1 MWHGGGGSNIL
12 TREEEGRKE
21 IILSS
26 QSGKGSAETQR
37 VRHGRMSL
45 IITDIL
51 TVDKETSIW
60 NPGKSLDFNR
70 DLIAQKRACEKSC
83 V

>member
-1 MWHGGGGSNIL
+1 MRGVVGGSNIL

-37 VRHGRMSL
+37 VRHGRMGS

-51 TVDKETSIW
+51 TVQKETSIRK
-60 NPGKSLDFNR
+60 PGKTKQHGCTER
-70 DLIAQKRACEKSC
+70 
-83 V
+83 

>member
-1 MWHGGGGSNIL
+1 MAVKGSNIL
-12 TREEEGRKE
+12 TGEEEGRKE

-37 VRHGRMSL
+37 VRHGREGS

-51 TVDKETSIW
+51 TVQKATS
-60 NPGKSLDFNR
+60 NPERLLHNSMSTLNTESTSFI
-70 DLIAQKRACEKSC
+70 LT
-83 V
+83 

>member
-1 MWHGGGGSNIL
+1 MAMEGSNIL

-37 VRHGRMSL
+37 VRLGTGGS
-45 IITDIL
+45 IIMGIL
-51 TVDKETSIW
+51 TV
-60 NPGKSLDFNR
+60 
-70 DLIAQKRACEKSC
+70 
-83 V
+83 

>member
-1 MWHGGGGSNIL
+1 MVWCGVVGGSNIL
-12 TREEEGRKE
+12 TGEEEGRKE

-37 VRHGRMSL
+37 VRHGGVGS

-51 TVDKETSIW
+51 TVHKETSIQK
-60 NPGKSLDFNR
+60 PGKTTSQQLH
-70 DLIAQKRACEKSC
+70 
-83 V
+83 

>member
-1 MWHGGGGSNIL
+1 MAVGGSNIL

-37 VRHGRMSL
+37 ARHGRAGS

-51 TVDKETSIW
+51 TVQKETGIRK
-60 NPGKSLDFNR
+60 PGKSSP
-70 DLIAQKRACEKSC
+70 QQHGYTTH
-83 V
+83 

>member
-1 MWHGGGGSNIL
+1 MAVGRNNIL
-12 TREEEGRKE
+12 TREGEGRKE

-37 VRHGRMSL
+37 ARHGRMGS

-51 TVDKETSIW
+51 TVQKETGIRT
-60 NPGKSLDFNR
+60 PGESGPQQHGYTK
-70 DLIAQKRACEKSC
+70 Q
-83 V
+83 

>member
-1 MWHGGGGSNIL
+1 MWCGGEGSNIL

-26 QSGKGSAETQR
+26 QSGKGRAETQR
-37 VRHGRMSL
+37 VGYGRIGL
-45 IITDIL
+45 IVTDIL

-60 NPGKSLDFNR
+60 NPRKCTS
-70 DLIAQKRACEKSC
+70 Q
-83 V
+83 